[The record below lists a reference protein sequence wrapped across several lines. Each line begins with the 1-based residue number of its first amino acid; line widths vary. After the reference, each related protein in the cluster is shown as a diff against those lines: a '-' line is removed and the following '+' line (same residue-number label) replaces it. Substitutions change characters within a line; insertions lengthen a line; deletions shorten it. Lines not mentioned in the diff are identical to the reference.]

1 MTRPDSLSV
10 PDSVRDAFAGSLL
23 LPEDPGYESEHRKE
37 DADAHAGE
45 ADDAD
50 DDQVNREQEHADV
63 FVEVHGGIVPNG
75 SAQCTPNL
83 RGCRTRLLAAL

>member
-1 MTRPDSLSV
+1 VRSACSEPSGLALFPDQ
-10 PDSVRDAFAGSLL
+10 DK
-23 LPEDPGYESEHRKE
+23 DPGYESEHRKE

-75 SAQCTPNL
+75 AAQCTPNL
-83 RGCRTRLLAAL
+83 RGRRPRLLAAF